1 MASNVCNPEWLE
13 SVRVRTALAER
24 HFREGNY
31 DACRQ
36 LITELQAEGFDTPLA
51 RVGLAMLDYLDGQ
64 FAAVLG
70 QLEQVEQMGRVPAR
84 VWELIGRLYLRLRR
98 MTEAARALD
107 RAIALEPASASA
119 RHARGLAH
127 LLFGDAAAAERE
139 FRDALARGAQSFE
152 AYYHLAVSLER
163 QQRTDE
169 AIDAFKTAVAAA
181 PTVAGPAHR
190 RLADLL
196 ERRGQ
201 AALAM
206 HHRALAQR
214 REFSGRPRAFD
225 VEWLRQGL
233 AT

>member
-13 SVRVRTALAER
+13 SVRVRTAQAER
-24 HFREGNY
+24 HFREANY

-36 LITELQAEGFDTPLA
+36 VIIELQGEGVDTPLA
-51 RVGLAMLDYLDGQ
+51 RVGLAMLDFLDGRS
-64 FAAVLG
+64 AAVLE
-70 QLEQVEQMGRVPAR
+70 QLEHVEQMGRVPAR

-98 MTEAARALD
+98 MAEAARALD
-107 RAIALEPASASA
+107 QAIVMEPASPSA
-119 RHARGLAH
+119 HHARGLAH
-127 LLFGDAAAAERE
+127 LLSGDPAAAERE
-139 FRDALARGAQSFE
+139 FREALQLGAQSFE
-152 AYYHLAVSLER
+152 AHYHLAVALER

-169 AIDAFKTAVAAA
+169 AIDVLKTAVAAA

-201 AALAM
+201 GALAM